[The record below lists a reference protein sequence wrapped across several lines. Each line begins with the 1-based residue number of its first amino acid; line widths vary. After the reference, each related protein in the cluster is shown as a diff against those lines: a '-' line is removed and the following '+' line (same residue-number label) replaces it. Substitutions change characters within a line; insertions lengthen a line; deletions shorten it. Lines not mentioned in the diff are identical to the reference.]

1 MLTEQTW
8 WWLSFAS
15 KERHLGIALVKA
27 SDMVTA
33 VREAHRL
40 GCNPGGEVAGWPIP
54 ANLGLGDPQP
64 KWCARLLTRE
74 EADEMS
80 REWMREPLVST
91 REHDVID
98 PEVAVAHEPD
108 NEGS

>member
-1 MLTEQTW
+1 MLTEPTW
-8 WWLSFAS
+8 WWLSFAT

-27 SDMVTA
+27 TDMVTA

-54 ANLGLGDPQP
+54 ANLGLGEPNQ
-64 KWCARLLTRE
+64 KWTNRVLTRE

-80 REWMREPLVST
+80 CEWTCEPLIST
-91 REHDVID
+91 REHDVIE
-98 PEVAVAHEPD
+98 PEVAHEPD